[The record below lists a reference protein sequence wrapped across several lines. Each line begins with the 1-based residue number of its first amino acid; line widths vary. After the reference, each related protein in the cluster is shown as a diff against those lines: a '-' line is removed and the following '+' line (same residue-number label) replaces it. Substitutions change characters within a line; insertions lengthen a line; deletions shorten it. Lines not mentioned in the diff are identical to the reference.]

1 MSDIQRRE
9 FYVKSSDGF
18 NIAVREVKAANP
30 AKQGT
35 PIIYLHGTRIP
46 TNSEFDLLVPGGSM
60 AADLAQLGHTGFLV
74 DARGYGK
81 SDRPAAMDRPPQGT
95 MPFSRSMEI
104 VRDLEAAADAV
115 YAETGQRKAAFFG
128 WGVGATIALMHAALW
143 PEKVSHVIMYDL
155 LYGGG
160 NVHPRL
166 AALGMDDPDK
176 PGYFNFGK
184 FPGYDFHRV
193 DMLQDMWDRHIPI
206 ADKDSWRD
214 AAVQQAFLQ
223 ALIDGD
229 PTSTSRDPITYRAP
243 NGMVEDS
250 YYMGLHGNKLL
261 HANQVYCKV
270 MIIAPELDYFSR
282 PTDVRALEEDL
293 IHAQDVHV
301 WQPKNA
307 THYLILER
315 PERGRD
321 EALTRLM
328 SFLA

>member
-9 FYVKSSDGF
+9 FHVKSKDGY
-18 NIAVREVKAANP
+18 NIAVREVKAAN

-46 TNSEFDLLVPGGSM
+46 TNSEFDLLVPGGSV
-60 AADLAQLGHTGFLV
+60 AADLALAGHAGYLV

-81 SDRPAAMDRPPQGT
+81 SDRPAAMERPPGGV
-95 MPFSRSMEI
+95 PFSRSMEI
-104 VRDLEAAADAV
+104 VRDLEAAAEAV
-115 YAETGQRKAAFFG
+115 YAATGQRKAAFCG
-128 WGVGATIALMHAALW
+128 WGVGATICLMYAALW
-143 PEKVSHVIMYDL
+143 PEKTSHVIMYDL
-155 LYGGG
+155 LYGGSP
-160 NVHPRL
+160 VHPRL
-166 AALGMDDPDK
+166 ASLGFDDPDK
-176 PGYFNFGK
+176 PGHFNFK
-184 FPGYDFHRV
+184 KYKNYDFHRV
-193 DMLQDMWDRHIPI
+193 DMLKGMWDNHIPV

-270 MIIAPELDYFSR
+270 MVIQPELDYFSR
-282 PTDVRALEEDL
+282 PADARALEEDL
-293 IHAQDVHV
+293 IHAEEVQV

-307 THYLILER
+307 THYLLLER

-321 EALTRLM
+321 EALTRIK